1 MLPSWIG
8 AGYYVFQHMII
19 DKRVEMLGDKPAAI
33 GRLLNPA
40 VSSLRSVDAA
50 SMPSLIMP

>member
-8 AGYYVFQHMII
+8 AGYYVFQHMIV